1 METGYFHILAI
12 VNNPAMNIG
21 LHYLFTLAFGDF
33 FDRYL
38 GVKLQGRM
46 VVLFF
51 NFLRNLHTV
60 FHNGCTNLRFKKKK
74 KNSKLFNQ

>member
-1 METGYFHILAI
+1 
-12 VNNPAMNIG
+12 MNIG
-21 LHYLFTLAFGDF
+21 LHYLFTLAFRDF

-51 NFLRNLHTV
+51 NFLRNLHTL
-60 FHNGCTNLRFKKKK
+60 FHSVCTNLHFKKKK
-74 KNSKLFNQ
+74 KKRASFLTNKITNNQ